1 MPSRDRMKTNYHIA
15 QINIARMRG
24 PLESP
29 VMEGFVARLEEI
41 NALADHSP
49 GFVWRLQTE
58 EGDATSVQAFDDPLL
73 LVNLSVWETIEA
85 LHTFIYRST
94 HLQLLQGKK
103 SWFKRPEKPH
113 LALWWIAAGHEPSV
127 AEAKAR
133 LELLQD
139 QGPGPDAFTFSRR
152 YPVPASN
159 RSRWPLTDLSECPL
173 NS

>member
-1 MPSRDRMKTNYHIA
+1 MNTDYHIA

-41 NALADHSP
+41 NALADQSP
-49 GFVWRLQTE
+49 GFVWRLQTD

-73 LVNLSVWETIEA
+73 LVNMSVWDGIEV
-85 LHTFIYRST
+85 LHAFIYRST
-94 HLQLLQGKK
+94 HLQLLQGKE
-103 SWFKRPEKPH
+103 SWFKRPEQPH

-133 LELLQD
+133 LTLLQD

-152 YPVPASN
+152 YPVPATD
-159 RSRWPLTDLSECPL
+159 RSRWPLSDLPECPL